1 MSLIWKIPQSIL
13 QGIVPLGRNGLDLI
27 LQLLQIATDNSLLP
41 LLTVLEEHKG
51 RHGSHLHLLGDGAD
65 LIHID
70 LDEAHIGVGF
80 AELADVG
87 SDLLAGAAPGG
98 EEVDDDGAGRG
109 EGLEDD
115 GTIDALSAMA
125 VQNAGTATYLST
137 STTLPWAMVV
147 EEPDLLRVK

>member
-1 MSLIWKIPQSIL
+1 M
-13 QGIVPLGRNGLDLI
+13 
-27 LQLLQIATDNSLLP
+27 
-41 LLTVLEEHKG
+41 
-51 RHGSHLHLLGDGAD
+51 HLLGDGAD